1 MQLLWEELSSARM
14 GVEPC
19 LFAGDFNIICSD
31 VERCGGSPRTRAAM
45 DDFNRWIHQGGLIKM
60 NSQGRKFSWC
70 NGQHGLSRAWAK
82 LDIVLLDAK
91 LPLAF
96 MNAHCSYLS
105 RSTSD
110 HSPMFIEFMKDPFTY
125 GPSPFRFQQMWIEH
139 PDFMSFV
146 QMVWSEPV
154 VGTGLMKLTSKLKKL
169 KVALL
174 EWNKRVFGQTNTQI
188 AILEEKVVGLEH
200 SLHSNWDNEVEREL
214 VRYSTKFYTWRRRED
229 IRLAHM
235 AKIKWRME
243 GDRNSKF
250 FHVWLSNKRH
260 RKIHKLRT
268 TDGVEF
274 NSPEEI
280 HLGAVEYF
288 SEFLQRSNQ
297 PRELSDLT
305 NLISPVIEEEDC
317 VRLSCIPLLDEVKE
331 ALSSIPINNCPGPD
345 GF

>member
-1 MQLLWEELSSARM
+1 MRLFHFDKVITNEEFGGKIWVFWKTEMDMQLVRMGTQYLSLHIDDGSSHFLRTFIYAKCNRYERQLLWEELSSAGM

-19 LFAGDFNIICSD
+19 LFAGDFNIIHSD

-45 DDFNRWIHQGGLIKM
+45 DDFNRWIHQGRLIEM

-82 LDIVLLDAK
+82 LDRVLLDAK
-91 LPLAF
+91 LLIAF
-96 MNAHCSYLS
+96 PYARCPYLS

-110 HSPMFIEFMKDPFTY
+110 HSPMFIEFLKDTFTY

-139 PDFMSFV
+139 PDFISFV
-146 QMVWSEPV
+146 QMVWSEP
-154 VGTGLMKLTSKLKKL
+154 
-169 KVALL
+169 A
-174 EWNKRVFGQTNTQI
+174 I
-188 AILEEKVVGLEH
+188 AIFEEKVEGLEH
-200 SLHSNWDNEVEREL
+200 LLQSNWENEVEREL
-214 VRYSTKFYTWRRRED
+214 VRYSTELSTWRRRED
-229 IRLAHM
+229 IRLAQM

-268 TDGVEF
+268 TDGLEF

-280 HLGAVEYF
+280 HLGAEENF
-288 SEFLQRSNQ
+288 SEFLQ
-297 PRELSDLT
+297 
-305 NLISPVIEEEDC
+305 
-317 VRLSCIPLLDEVKE
+317 
-331 ALSSIPINNCPGPD
+331 
-345 GF
+345 